1 MTYEVRIFA
10 GDYAERQAAAN
21 AWGADVY
28 LEQHFNAKLNDAE
41 TDLDNSALCVV
52 ASNAGTKSRQLGAS
66 YAAAAAK
73 TFGIRDSG
81 VLVAPFGRS
90 GDGNLRHTKMP
101 AVILEPLFVSDLSQ
115 AEIASSPEGQRQI
128 AQLAVDLVRE
138 HFPDGAKVALS
149 HGHRGQRSKQDPG
162 APAANGR
169 WEGDLAVAVVAE
181 IARLFREL
189 NEDPREAPTHPE
201 ASPERLP
208 TPPRVPVIPLVGKA
222 DDDEAEAEAE
232 EDDVHIENP
241 DIRALMKLLEK
252 RDRHHAEQLDGLLG
266 EFRETRK
273 AMELAANEMSQA
285 AVTSSDAAIKAH
297 TAVGQLRNELTEVDR
312 RLKKVEQ
319 AVEDLR
325 KGAAE

>member
-73 TFGIRDSG
+73 AFGIRDSG

-90 GDGNLRHTKMP
+90 GDGNLRLTKMP

-128 AQLAVDLVRE
+128 AELAVDLVRQ

-181 IARLFREL
+181 IAQLFREL

-208 TPPRVPVIPLVGKA
+208 TPPRVPVIPLVGKV
-222 DDDEAEAEAE
+222 DEAEAED
-232 EDDVHIENP
+232 DDVHIENP

-252 RDRHHAEQLDGLLG
+252 RDERRDRHHAEQLDGLLK
-266 EFRETRK
+266 EFRSTRL
-273 AMELAANEMSQA
+273 AMELAADEMSKA
-285 AVTSSDAAIKAH
+285 ATMSSDAAIGAN
-297 TAVGQLRNELTEVDR
+297 TAVGQMREELGEFKK
-312 RLKKVEQ
+312 RLTAVEQ